1 MKKYKAIIL
10 AAGSGKRLKKYTK
23 KKPKC
28 LVKID
33 GKTILSRQIKILERN
48 NIKNITIV
56 GGYLSSFLKRFKIN
70 LLINKDYRKTNMV
83 WSLFRAKKELNN
95 DVIISYGDIVY
106 HENILKKLMKS
117 DSDIAVAID
126 SNYKK
131 YWKKRFKNP
140 LRDLETLKIKEN
152 KISKIGKKTKS
163 YKDID
168 GQYIGLIKLSKLGS
182 RYFLN
187 TFNKIKLE
195 NKYIQGKRI
204 EDCYLTDF
212 LQEIIDRG
220 QIVRPIKFREDWI
233 EVDTINDLKNPE
245 TLKRLKKIS

>member
-117 DSDIAVAID
+117 KSDIAVAID

-220 QIVRPIKFREDWI
+220 QIVRPIKFRDDWV

-245 TLKRLKKIS
+245 TLKRLKKIN